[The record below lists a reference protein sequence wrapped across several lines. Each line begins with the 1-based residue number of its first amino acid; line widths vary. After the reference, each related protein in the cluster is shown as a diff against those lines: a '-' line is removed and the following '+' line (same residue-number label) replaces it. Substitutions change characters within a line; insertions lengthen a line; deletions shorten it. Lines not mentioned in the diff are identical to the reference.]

1 MEVRNAV
8 LRQGVG
14 GPTNRVADH
23 GFELAFEL
31 HGLPSADA
39 RKQAIQL
46 LRATR
51 SEPGTLLFCNT
62 VGTAC
67 TLANIAGKILRVG
80 ISTGEEEPA
89 QMIIKRRA
97 RCPLLVTEDTAAGVI
112 VVEATCVVEK
122 DPRAPEGH
130 PLNGTRNSNRVGKR
144 NGDGTRYTIG
154 VDLAD
159 GGGQDGGS
167 QPPQAVVVEF
177 DVFKPQDI
185 FAAGCRRPAG
195 ASANAAS
202 SRKRS
207 SPSSSTAAQ
216 SAAHKDR
223 PKAGGAPEDGG
234 SGAPTCTPAR
244 RPRTDEVGTQ
254 RPSGSVPPQFGS
266 LAAPCPPPPELLG
279 GGGTA
284 MGLGAAAAAAG
295 PGTDAAVDA
304 EMLSFMGRLNAE
316 AEGGAAVAA
325 GCGGGAAAAAAAPA
339 LPRTPDPGQHAE
351 RVAYEHEEGLR
362 GLNLM
367 AVRAMA
373 REDQIAVL
381 IRIQDLMDPARFE
394 DCNRLRIV
402 LERLHS
408 NQQLRS
414 LSCPLALLRGRPV
427 IAAALS
433 SLPLP
438 SQPGHRV
445 VN

>member
-1 MEVRNAV
+1 MHVRNAV

-31 HGLPSADA
+31 HGVPSADA
-39 RKQAIQL
+39 RRQAIQL

-67 TLANIAGKILRVG
+67 TLASIAGKILRVG

-97 RCPLLVTEDTAAGVI
+97 KCPLLVTEDAAAGVI
-112 VVEATCVVEK
+112 VVEATCVLEK
-122 DPRAPEGH
+122 DPRAPEGR
-130 PLNGTRNSNRVGKR
+130 PLNGSRNCNRVGKR
-144 NGDGTRYTIG
+144 DGVGTRYTIR
-154 VDLAD
+154 VELAE
-159 GGGQDGGS
+159 GGGQGGGS
-167 QPPQAVVVEF
+167 PPPQAAVVEF
-177 DVFKPQDI
+177 AVFKPQDI
-185 FAAGCRRPAG
+185 FAAGCRRPAAG
-195 ASANAAS
+195 ANAAAAA

-207 SPSSSTAAQ
+207 SPSSGTVAQ
-216 SAAHKDR
+216 LVARKDR
-223 PKAGGAPEDGG
+223 PKAGGALEDGG
-234 SGAPTCTPAR
+234 SGAPTCTPGR

-254 RPSGSVPPQFGS
+254 RPSGSVPPQLGLPS
-266 LAAPCPPPPELLG
+266 VSCPPLPELLG

-284 MGLGAAAAAAG
+284 TGLSAAAAG
-295 PGTDAAVDA
+295 PGTDAAADA

-316 AEGGAAVAA
+316 AEEEAAVAA
-325 GCGGGAAAAAAAPA
+325 QSCGSGAAAAAALA
-339 LPRTPDPGQHAE
+339 LPRTPDPGQRAQ
-351 RVAYEHEEGLR
+351 RDAYEHEEGLR
-362 GLNLM
+362 GLDLM

-373 REDQIAVL
+373 REEQIAVL
-381 IRIQDLMDPARFE
+381 TRIQDLMDPARFE
-394 DCNRLRIV
+394 DSNRLRIV